1 MKEIQELINV
11 VNKSLEEKNILS
23 SPSNYEKEF
32 FDLVKKSDVLL
43 EDYVEFL
50 EVKSLLSEEEKEE
63 FINSDILTFKELC
76 VLLSNRV
83 PQTEIKLFLNHL
95 YFYMSPSLSN
105 KKIKSEVYEVCSK
118 LASSPKK
125 LTNIENIRK
134 LRKLTNLRMEAD
146 KELFTDKTK
155 DVRKLINFLDKYF
168 TKVLNEHT
176 TSLKTIHEIKED
188 ISNINLSSTS
198 KDDISK
204 LQEKLLKT
212 VSKIE
217 DTLEKDNCVL
227 KDNHDECV
235 NLHQQ
240 IQVLQENLNKAEEEK
255 SIDFLTGVLTRR
267 AYEIE
272 IQRIENEYKV
282 FNSKYALVFF
292 DIDHFKLIND
302 NYGHECGDVILETF
316 AKILKK
322 LTRVED
328 VITRYGGEE
337 FIAIIHYKNF
347 MEVKNYLSRAKNI
360 ITNNKFIYKNLKLKV
375 EFSAGVTFR
384 KNYNSY
390 DEAIAAADK
399 LLYKAKNEG
408 RNKIILD
415 NADSL

>member
-1 MKEIQELINV
+1 MKEIQELINI
-11 VNKSLEEKNILS
+11 VNKNLEEKNILPT
-23 SPSNYEKEF
+23 PSHYEKEF
-32 FDLVKKSDVLL
+32 FDLVKKSDILL
-43 EDYVEFL
+43 EDYVQFQEL
-50 EVKSLLSEEEKEE
+50 KALLNEEEKEE
-63 FINSDILTFKELC
+63 FNKNDISNFKQLSF
-76 VLLSNRV
+76 LLSNRV
-83 PQTEIKLFLNHL
+83 PQTEIKLFLKHL
-95 YFYMSPSLSN
+95 SFYMSPSLSN
-105 KKIKSEVYEVCSK
+105 KKIKSEVYEVCSQ
-118 LASSPKK
+118 LASSPKE

-134 LRKLTNLRMEAD
+134 LRKLTNLRIEAD
-146 KELFTDKTK
+146 KELFSDKTK
-155 DVRKLINFLDKYF
+155 DVRKLIGFLDKYF

-188 ISNINLSSTS
+188 ISNINLSDTS

-212 VSKIE
+212 VNKIE
-217 DTLEKDNCVL
+217 DTLEKDNCAL

-267 AYEIE
+267 AYELE
-272 IQRIENEYKV
+272 IQRIENEYQV

-292 DIDHFKLIND
+292 DIDHFKQVND

-337 FIAIIHYKNF
+337 FIAVIHYNNF

-360 ITNNKFIYKNLKLKV
+360 ITNNKFIYKSLKLKV
-375 EFSAGVTFR
+375 QFSAGVTFR

-390 DEAIAAADK
+390 NEAIAIADE
-399 LLYKAKNEG
+399 LLYKAKSEG
-408 RNKIILD
+408 RNKIVLD
-415 NADSL
+415 NGDSL